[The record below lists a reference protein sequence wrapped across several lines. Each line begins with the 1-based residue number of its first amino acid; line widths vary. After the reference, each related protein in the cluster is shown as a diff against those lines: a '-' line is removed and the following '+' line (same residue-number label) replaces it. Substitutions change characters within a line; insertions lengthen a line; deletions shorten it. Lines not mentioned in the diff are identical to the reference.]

1 MINLIISMLTILIIY
16 MKLFFILLFFA
27 PFFCNAQKLVLI
39 DRNFHHPIDI
49 ADTITLEQA
58 SKGILPIYNK
68 DVSSVIEAVESLVDY
83 TGKINERES
92 FVKKTGNSECIVTT
106 EKEGRLNTYTIV
118 LNTDTGNFKTSIL
131 LVDSETNKRATQR
144 LSIFLDYLK
153 NNSAALN

>member
-1 MINLIISMLTILIIY
+1 
-16 MKLFFILLFFA
+16 MKLFFNFLFFA
-27 PFFCNAQKLVLI
+27 PFFGNGQKLVLI
-39 DRNFHHPIDI
+39 DRNFHHPIVI

-58 SKGILPIYNK
+58 SKGTLPIYNK
-68 DVSSVIEAVESLVDY
+68 DVSSVIEVVERLVDY
-83 TGKINERES
+83 TGKINEQEY

-144 LSIFLDYLK
+144 ISIFLDYLK

>member
-1 MINLIISMLTILIIY
+1 
-16 MKLFFILLFFA
+16 MKLFFNFLFFA
-27 PFFCNAQKLVLI
+27 PFFGNGQKLVLI
-39 DRNFHHPIDI
+39 DRNFHHPIVI

-58 SKGILPIYNK
+58 SKGTLPIYNK
-68 DVSSVIEAVESLVDY
+68 DVSSVIEAVERLVDY
-83 TGKINERES
+83 TGKINEQES
-92 FVKKTGNSECIVTT
+92 FVNKTGNSECIITT